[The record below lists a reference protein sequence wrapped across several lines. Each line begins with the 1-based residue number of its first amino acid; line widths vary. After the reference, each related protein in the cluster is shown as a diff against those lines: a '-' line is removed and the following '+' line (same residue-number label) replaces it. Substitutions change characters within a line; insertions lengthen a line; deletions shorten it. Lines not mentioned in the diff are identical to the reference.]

1 MNYLWSVASHKGL
14 IRSTNQDAVF
24 PEVAGRGGGPLLVMV
39 ADGMGGAVAGDIASR
54 LAVEAAIKDG
64 QTPAEKIARANEAVY
79 LEAVRN
85 PAIAGMGTTMTLA
98 ILGSDGHAAMGHV
111 GDSRA
116 YLLRDNRIERLT
128 RDHTVVEE
136 YVEAGR
142 ILPTE
147 VSTHPQRHM
156 LTRVLGLTRNVP
168 VDAREVLLEPGDRL
182 LLCSDGLTVGLDDDH
197 IAELLGRGSP
207 EESVWAMVEA
217 ANAAGGI
224 DNVTVL
230 VVEVLT

>member
-14 IRSTNQDAVF
+14 VRSTNQDAFF
-24 PEVAGRGGGPLLVMV
+24 PEVAGRGPGPILVIV
-39 ADGMGGAVAGDIASR
+39 ADGMGGAVAGDVASR
-54 LAVEAAIKDG
+54 LAVEAATKG
-64 QTPAEKIARANEAVY
+64 GATPAEKVARANEAVY
-79 LEAVRN
+79 QEAMRN

-98 ILGSDGHAAMGHV
+98 VIAPDGHSMMGHV

-116 YLLRDNRIERLT
+116 YLLRGGHIQRLT

-142 ILPTE
+142 ISPTE
-147 VSTHPQRHM
+147 VSSHPQRHM

-168 VDAREVLLEPGDRL
+168 VDATELQLQVGDRL
-182 LLCSDGLTVGLDDDH
+182 LLCSDGLTVGLEDDQ
-197 IAELLGRGSP
+197 IADLLGTGSP

-217 ANAAGGI
+217 ANGAGGI

-230 VVEVLT
+230 VVDVLP